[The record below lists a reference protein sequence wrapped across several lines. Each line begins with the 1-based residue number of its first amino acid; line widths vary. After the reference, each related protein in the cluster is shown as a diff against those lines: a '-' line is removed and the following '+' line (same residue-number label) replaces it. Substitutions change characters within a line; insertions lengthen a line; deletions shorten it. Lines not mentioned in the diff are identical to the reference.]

1 MIFSNMKPRVPGA
14 HTTHTGQLGKVGD
27 RVGQSMTFFFNFKIL
42 CIYLGE
48 EREKERREAS
58 IGCP

>member
-1 MIFSNMKPRVPGA
+1 MKPRVPGA

-27 RVGQSMTFFFNFKIL
+27 RVGQSMTFFFNFKFL